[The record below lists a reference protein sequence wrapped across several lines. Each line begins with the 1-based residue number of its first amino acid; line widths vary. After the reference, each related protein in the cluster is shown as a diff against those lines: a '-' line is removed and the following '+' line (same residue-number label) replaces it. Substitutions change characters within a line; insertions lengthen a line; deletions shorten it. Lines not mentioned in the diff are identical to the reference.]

1 MQLLLKRTA
10 LAFLTSIILVAC
22 SHDLTL
28 IGRDQGQKGT
38 GTATGLQSGTLTV
51 SLNDKT
57 YMGDWVSAMAGI
69 SGQGS
74 ALLRAEDGSRL
85 HCEFTADHFFGYGT
99 CEDDKKKIYDLQIH

>member
-1 MQLLLKRTA
+1 MTKLIALVVASFLLI
-10 LAFLTSIILVAC
+10 SC

-51 SLNDKT
+51 NLNDKT
-57 YMGDWVSAMAGI
+57 YTGDWVSAMGGF

-85 HCEFTADHFFGYGT
+85 HCEFTADHFSGYGT